1 MATRMRVISPVA
13 LGGLQGL
20 MKGSFVTIKIGMR
33 IPDDLRALPIQEVA
47 TFARETG
54 LTALDL
60 PRLESDAV
68 HACRDQGLGIGS
80 VDGVVSGEL
89 ISPHDDVRKQAGAAL
104 RAQIASMAR
113 SGATVLF
120 LCLVPQDS
128 TQAVARSLELFK
140 DSFPAV
146 AVACEAAGVRI
157 AFEGWP
163 GNSPSC
169 NTLGYTPE
177 VWRAMFQA
185 VPSKALGLCYDPSH
199 LVRLG
204 IDYLRVHQEFA
215 DRIVHCHGKDTEL
228 LPEAQYLY
236 GRLAAAVDEV
246 PEFSE
251 GPWRYCI
258 PGAGSVNWAA
268 VAFRLEQAGY
278 QGCVS
283 IELEDA
289 RYYGSVDKERQ
300 GIRKAFLHLA
310 QHFA

>member
-1 MATRMRVISPVA
+1 M
-13 LGGLQGL
+13 
-20 MKGSFVTIKIGMR
+20 TIRLGMR
-33 IPDDLRALPIQEVA
+33 IPDDLRALTIQEVA
-47 TFARETG
+47 TFAREIG
-54 LTALDL
+54 LDVLDL
-60 PRLESDAV
+60 PHLESDAV

-89 ISPHDDVRKQAGAAL
+89 ISPDDAVREQSVDAL
-104 RAQIASMAR
+104 RAQIAAMA
-113 SGATVLF
+113 GFEAKVLF
-120 LCLVPQDS
+120 LCLVPQDK
-128 TQAVARSLELFK
+128 TQTIARSLELFK
-140 DSFPAV
+140 ESFPAV
-146 AVACEAAGVRI
+146 AVACEAAGVRV

-163 GNSPSC
+163 GDSPSC

-185 VPSKALGLCYDPSH
+185 VPSRSLGLCYDPSH

-204 IDYLRVHQEFA
+204 IDYLRVQEEFT

-236 GRLAAAVDEV
+236 GRLAAALDAV

-258 PGAGSVNWAA
+258 PGTGSVNWAA
-268 VAFRLEQAGY
+268 VAFRLEHAGY

-289 RYYGSVDKERQ
+289 RYYGSLDKERQ
-300 GIRKAFLHLA
+300 GIKKAFHHLT